1 MADLSKRQF
10 ARIAGQLGERI
21 SVPGDARYLAAT
33 SIWAAPTGEL
43 PYAVVHCRSKE
54 DVQAAIRAARDC
66 ELPLSVRGG
75 GHDWAGRALC
85 SGIVIDLSAM
95 NAVAVDAASFTAR
108 IGGGARAGDVV
119 AASGPMDLA
128 PVTGSVGHVGFAGLT
143 TSGGYGPLIGRF
155 GLALDNLIAAEVVL
169 ANGQVAK
176 ASAQDDAELLWA
188 LRGGGGNFGV
198 ITEMQHRLHD
208 LPFVHAGQLLY
219 PFTEA
224 EAVLTRMADITAS
237 MPDELSIQV
246 GIAGT
251 PDGKRVFFIA
261 PTWSGAASEGDA
273 RLAPLAKLGTLIGGE
288 VTRMAYAD
296 SLHIFDAF
304 VVYGLRTHM
313 ETCWLPALDRASIG
327 PFVRAMEN
335 APSSGCA
342 IITHDFKGAAAR
354 VSADATAFGLRRDH
368 VLVEIIAQ
376 ILIRRTQTL
385 PKNIG
390 NGHVKRDNPSMPR
403 PCRAAIPTCW
413 AAAISSAQEWPMA
426 ATLHGS
432 RAPSATTIRRTYF
445 ARPFRSRST
454 DAGAT
459 ASLPKFAVG
468 HKRRFRGVQDEAASR
483 S

>member
-1 MADLSKRQF
+1 MADLSKRPF

-21 SVPGDARYLAAT
+21 SMPGDARYLAAI
-33 SIWAAPTGEL
+33 SLWAAPTGEL
-43 PYAVVHCRSKE
+43 PHAVIHCRSKE

-66 ELPLSVRGG
+66 DLPLSVRGG

-95 NAVAVDAASFTAR
+95 NAVAVDAGSLTAR

-119 AASGPMDLA
+119 AASAPMDLV

-143 TSGGYGPLIGRF
+143 TGGGYGPLIGRF

-169 ANGQVAK
+169 ADGQVAK

-198 ITEMQHRLHD
+198 ITEMQHRLQD
-208 LPFVHAGQLLY
+208 LPSVHAGQLFYLL
-219 PFTEA
+219 TEA
-224 EAVLTRMADITAS
+224 EAILTRMADLAAS

-246 GIAGT
+246 GIAMA
-251 PDGKRVFFIA
+251 PDGTRVFFIA

-273 RLAPLAKLGTLIGGE
+273 HIARLAKLGTLVGGG

-296 SLHIFDAF
+296 SLHVFDAF

-313 ETCWLPALDRASIG
+313 ETCWLHALDGASIG

-354 VSADATAFGLRRDH
+354 VPADATAFGLRRDH
-368 VLVEIIAQ
+368 VLVEIIAANPDPSNADAPEKH
-376 ILIRRTQTL
+376 RRWAVETRQSFDISAL
-385 PKNIG
+385 PGGYPNLLGRGDIARARMAYGG
-390 NGHVKRDNPSMPR
+390 NAARLARAKRHYDPEDIFHS
-403 PCRAAIPTCW
+403 AIP
-413 AAAISSAQEWPMA
+413 
-426 ATLHGS
+426 
-432 RAPSATTIRRTYF
+432 
-445 ARPFRSRST
+445 
-454 DAGAT
+454 
-459 ASLPKFAVG
+459 LPA
-468 HKRRFRGVQDEAASR
+468 D
-483 S
+483 